1 MKIMNIN
8 LIKNIEYA
16 ELLSQPENSKLSK
29 LILKKLKSLPDYEV
43 KQNNFFIECI
53 STKNIMKEQG
63 LDFDEEFNN
72 FKQMFGF

>member
-1 MKIMNIN
+1 MNIN

-43 KQNNFFIECI
+43 KQNNFFVNCNN
-53 STKNIMKEQG
+53 KLNI
-63 LDFDEEFNN
+63 
-72 FKQMFGF
+72 

>member
-43 KQNNFFIECI
+43 KQNNFFVNCNN
-53 STKNIMKEQG
+53 KLNI
-63 LDFDEEFNN
+63 
-72 FKQMFGF
+72 